1 MDNVTLG
8 IAGTASLLVLFLRP
22 TRAFAVYI
30 AVLLFYPTYVVVTV
44 GTVDISASRIV
55 IAVLLAKCLAYE
67 NLRSR
72 FKWCRL
78 DGWVAFYMGITIV
91 IMCITSPPLEALE
104 NRAGFLMDTFLA
116 YLAARFCITDRA
128 ALISVVKCVGV
139 ILVPLAILGVL
150 ESAADWRPYASFRQY
165 CPWRSEGK
173 IHEARFGF
181 KRAEGPFSHA
191 IMFGTCFA
199 MLLPCLWSLRHQRD
213 YWRSL
218 AYILSGVAIIGAMS
232 SMSGGPW
239 NTLIVVIFIL
249 ALERYKH
256 WVKPLLIFL
265 VLSCIFIEIASN
277 RPFYHVI
284 VSYANPLGGAAGH
297 RAVIIDCAIEDIGKW
312 WLVGYRGQ
320 DPGWGP
326 RLGMAFTD
334 VTNGFVLAGVYY
346 GILGVI
352 GLCAIFTSAIR
363 MIVRLHNLSYEPVV
377 KSWCWALGTILI
389 AVIITLMGV
398 GLFGQTR
405 TIFYCILGVV
415 GSAPNLVAKKIMS
428 STKYEYKIVGIR
440 HSMDECVV
448 R

>member
-8 IAGTASLLVLFLRP
+8 IAGIASLLVLLLRP
-22 TRAFAVYI
+22 ARAFAVYI
-30 AVLLFYPTYVVVTV
+30 AVLLFYPTYLIVSL
-44 GTVDISASRIV
+44 GTIDISASRIV
-55 IAVLLAKCLAYE
+55 IAVLLAKCLTDE

-91 IMCITSPPLEALE
+91 IMCITRPPFEALE
-104 NRAGFLMDTFLA
+104 NRAGFLMDTFFA

-128 ALISVVKCVGV
+128 ALISMVKCVAV

-150 ESAADWRPYASFRQY
+150 ESASDWRPYAQLRQY
-165 CPWRSEGK
+165 CPWRMGTTIKEG
-173 IHEARFGF
+173 RFGF
-181 KRAEGPFSHA
+181 ERAEGPFGQA
-191 IMFGTCFA
+191 IMFGTVFA
-199 MLLPCLWSLRHQRD
+199 MFLPCIWSLRHEGGC
-213 YWRSL
+213 WRKL
-218 AYILSGVAIIGAMS
+218 AYLLSGVAIIGAMS

-239 NTLIVVIFIL
+239 NTLIVVIFVL

-265 VLSCIFIEIASN
+265 VFSCIFVEIASN

-284 VSYANPLGGAAGH
+284 MSYANPLGGAAGH

-320 DPGWGP
+320 DPGWGS
-326 RLGMAFTD
+326 RTGMSHTD

-352 GLCAIFTSAIR
+352 GLCAIFGSGIR
-363 MIVRLHNLSYEPVV
+363 MLVRLYNLSHEPVV
-377 KSWCWALGTILI
+377 KSWCWALGTILVAMI
-389 AVIITLMGV
+389 VTLMGV

-405 TIFYCILGVV
+405 TIFYCILGMV
-415 GSAPNLVAKKIMS
+415 GSVPNLVTKRIMS
-428 STKYEYKIVGIR
+428 STKCECKIVGIGYGI
-440 HSMDECVV
+440 DKGVV
-448 R
+448 